1 MASKIQIIANFSD
14 GQTLKQFADLLQQR
28 MKYMHETARDSI
40 AACAINALKSI
51 RAATKVAKPSK
62 VKVDLKKDVALY
74 CACTTKGGKKFP
86 CLRYKGSNARY
97 AGSVKVTYAMTGGKL

>member
-1 MASKIQIIANFSD
+1 MANKIQITANFSD

-51 RAATKVAKPSK
+51 RAVTKVAKPSK
-62 VKVDLKKDVALY
+62 VKVDLKKMLLSIAPAPLK
-74 CACTTKGGKKFP
+74 A
-86 CLRYKGSNARY
+86 ARSSR
-97 AGSVKVTYAMTGGKL
+97 A